1 MAAFGS
7 KRQSDEKKGA
17 EGALLHSV
25 GGTVFG
31 ELGPE
36 LRRPA
41 SAIAHRTELQS
52 HMRSAQAATSHCAII
67 NMGPE
72 DVAVRGACVAVRRT
86 GAAQLS
92 TEHSGVDDSARVQK
106 D

>member
-1 MAAFGS
+1 MSWA
-7 KRQSDEKKGA
+7 QNY
-17 EGALLHSV
+17 EGQRVQLHT
-25 GGTVFG
+25 GQ
-31 ELGPE
+31 
-36 LRRPA
+36 
-41 SAIAHRTELQS
+41 ELQS
-52 HMRSAQAATSHCAII
+52 HMRTAQAATSHCAII

>member
-1 MAAFGS
+1 MAALGS

-41 SAIAHRTELQS
+41 SAIAHRTGIAVALANCASS
-52 HMRSAQAATSHCAII
+52 HFALCNNRYGAGRCGSARCLCCGETDGCCAI
-67 NMGPE
+67 
-72 DVAVRGACVAVRRT
+72 
-86 GAAQLS
+86 
-92 TEHSGVDDSARVQK
+92 EHWA
-106 D
+106 